1 MKGFKNVIAYVEN
14 EGIINC
20 DVAVENGIIVKVGQ
34 NLGITEPF
42 PYHKG
47 EIVLPGFIDEHV
59 HGANGA
65 DAMDGTVEALSTV
78 ADALAREGTTAFL
91 ATTMTQSKE
100 NILAALSA
108 VKSYTESKVSSGAEI
123 IGVHLEGPFISE
135 KHIGAQPLKY
145 LSDPDAEVFDEYL
158 KASGNNIKIL
168 TLAPEEHGADVLIK
182 RLRECGVH
190 PSAGHTDAGY
200 ADVMEAKRLGLDAV
214 THTYNAQRGLHH
226 REIGV
231 VGTALL
237 DDDLYAEAICDLVH
251 LSAPAVK
258 LLVKNKPKDKLVL
271 ITDSMRAKYLPDG
284 ESELG
289 GQKVIVK
296 DGEARLENGALA
308 GSILK
313 MNDAIKN
320 LVLKLDVPFTVAVD
334 YASAN
339 PAKHLGLFD
348 KLGSIK
354 VGKRANFCVLTE
366 EFGVSLT
373 VRDGNVVYKAEEEN
387 I

>member
-20 DVAVENGIIVKVGQ
+20 DIAVENGVISKIGQ
-34 NLGITEPF
+34 NLDITEQF
-42 PYHKG
+42 PYREG
-47 EIVLPGFIDEHV
+47 EIVLPAFIDEHI

-65 DAMDGTVEALSTV
+65 DAMDGNAEALSKIAT
-78 ADALAREGTTAFL
+78 ALAREGTAAFL

-100 NILAALSA
+100 NILNALSA
-108 VKSYTESKVSSGAEI
+108 VNAYIKDKNQNGAEI
-123 IGVHLEGPFISE
+123 LGVHLEGPFISE

-145 LSDPDAEVFDEYL
+145 LSDPNVNVFDEYF
-158 KASGNNIKIL
+158 KASGDSIKIV
-168 TLAPEEHGADVLIK
+168 TLAPEEHGADALIE
-182 RLRECGVH
+182 RLRELGVH
-190 PSAGHTDAGY
+190 ASAGHTDAGY
-200 ADVMEAKRLGLDAV
+200 NDVENAKLLGLDAI

-258 LLVKNKPKDKLVL
+258 LLIKNKPKDKLVL

-296 DGEARLENGALA
+296 NGEARLIGGALA

-320 LVLKLDVPFTVAVD
+320 LVLKLDVPFIEAVN

-354 VGKRANFCVLTE
+354 EGKRANFCVLTE
-366 EFGVSLT
+366 EFEVSST
-373 VRDGNVVYKAEEEN
+373 IRDGNVIYIAE
-387 I
+387 

>member
-1 MKGFKNVIAYVEN
+1 MNGFKNVIAYVEN

-20 DVAVENGIIVKVGQ
+20 DIAVENGIISKIGQ
-34 NLGITEPF
+34 NLDITEQL

-47 EIVLPGFIDEHV
+47 EIVLPAFIDEHV

-65 DAMDGTVEALSTV
+65 DAMDGNTDALSKV
-78 ADALAREGTTAFL
+78 ATSLAREGTAAFL

-100 NILAALSA
+100 NILNALSA
-108 VKSYTESKVSSGAEI
+108 VNAYIKGKNQNGAEI
-123 IGVHLEGPFISE
+123 LGVHLEGPFISE

-145 LSDPDAEVFDEYL
+145 LSDPNVNVFDEYFN
-158 KASGNNIKIL
+158 ASGGSIKIV
-168 TLAPEEHGADVLIK
+168 TLAPEEHGADALIK
-182 RLRECGVH
+182 RLKELGVH
-190 PSAGHTDAGY
+190 ASAGHTDAGY
-200 ADVMEAKRLGLDAV
+200 GDVENAKRLGLDAI

-237 DDDLYAEAICDLVH
+237 DNDLYAEAICDLVH

-258 LLVKNKPKDKLVL
+258 LLIKNKPKDKLVL

-296 DGEARLENGALA
+296 DGEARLISGALA

-320 LVLKLDVPFTVAVD
+320 LVLKLDVPFNEAVD

-354 VGKRANFCVLTE
+354 EGKRANFCVLTE
-366 EFGVSLT
+366 EFEVSST
-373 VRDGNVVYKAEEEN
+373 IRDGNVIYIAD
-387 I
+387 

>member
-20 DVAVENGIIVKVGQ
+20 DIAVENGIISKIGQ
-34 NLGITEPF
+34 NLDITEQL

-47 EIVLPGFIDEHV
+47 EIVLPAFIDEHV

-65 DAMDGTVEALSTV
+65 DAMDGNTDALSKV
-78 ADALAREGTTAFL
+78 ATSLAREGTAAFL

-100 NILAALSA
+100 NILNALSA
-108 VKSYTESKVSSGAEI
+108 VNAYIKGKNQNGAEI
-123 IGVHLEGPFISE
+123 LGVHLEGPFISE

-145 LSDPDAEVFDEYL
+145 LSDPNVNVFDEYFN
-158 KASGNNIKIL
+158 ASGGCIKIV
-168 TLAPEEHGADVLIK
+168 TLAPEEHGADALIK
-182 RLRECGVH
+182 RLRELDVH
-190 PSAGHTDAGY
+190 ASAGHTDAGY
-200 ADVMEAKRLGLDAV
+200 DDVENAKRLGLDAI

-258 LLVKNKPKDKLVL
+258 LLIKNKPKDKLVL

-296 DGEARLENGALA
+296 DGEARLISGALA

-320 LVLKLDVPFTVAVD
+320 LVLKLDVPFNEAVD

-354 VGKRANFCVLTE
+354 EGKRANFCVLTE
-366 EFGVSLT
+366 EFEVSST
-373 VRDGNVVYKAEEEN
+373 IRDGNVIFIAD
-387 I
+387 